1 MNYFKNVSKQFVFL
15 AIIVIA
21 ILFLVYYYF
30 ESNKS
35 IESITGSKFQTFT
48 TTAKCADVTFK
59 ANDDV
64 MYINIKYKDLTGL
77 SAIHIHVS
85 NNGMPGP
92 ILAWLGT
99 SEAWQRG
106 VAQNTPGSNSPCCSK
121 NNPQSNLVAP
131 EGTPFLTKEM
141 EGTEQNFVFYKQC
154 GTSKCNAKCPWLSQG
169 AVLCS
174 HGFNFQQLINGV
186 LTSQAPGADMLEN
199 VVFAPAN
206 K

>member
-35 IESITGSKFQTFT
+35 IGSITGSKFQIFSV
-48 TTAKCADVTFK
+48 TAKCADVTFK

-64 MYINIKYKDLTGL
+64 MYVNIKYKDLTGL

-121 NNPQSNLVAP
+121 NNP
-131 EGTPFLTKEM
+131 
-141 EGTEQNFVFYKQC
+141 
-154 GTSKCNAKCPWLSQG
+154 KCNNLGTRRLARRLCYRPCHCWFFNCSFRKYGVFGHYLYPRFCWLFIY
-169 AVLCS
+169 V
-174 HGFNFQQLINGV
+174 
-186 LTSQAPGADMLEN
+186 
-199 VVFAPAN
+199 PA
-206 K
+206 